1 MDDNGVS
8 GAARHAAFAP
18 LEDGGRAEV
27 VARRLGEAIV
37 LGLLRDGEQLPSES
51 ELAAQLR
58 VATVT
63 LREALSTLRHEGL
76 VETRRGRGGGSFV
89 RSPAEGSLDRQ
100 RAALRELR
108 THELREIGDQQ
119 FAVSGTA
126 ALLAAERA
134 GPDDVAGLRRL
145 TDQLANATTPGDRR
159 RADSRFHIE
168 VAAAAQST
176 RLTRQEI
183 ALQAEIGELLWIPS
197 GEAVPHADAVAEH
210 LDIVRAIEDGDGPS
224 ARSTAE
230 RHVGRGIE
238 RLIEFHL
245 RLAGA

>member
-27 VARRLGEAIV
+27 VARRLGEAIA
-37 LGLLRDGEQLPSES
+37 LGLLSDGEQLPSES
-51 ELAAQLR
+51 ELAAQLK

-63 LREALSTLRHEGL
+63 LREALSALRHNGL
-76 VETRRGRGGGSFV
+76 VETRRGRGGGSFA
-89 RSPAEGSLDRQ
+89 RSPAEASLERL
-100 RAALRELR
+100 RKTLRER
-108 THELREIGDQQ
+108 SVHELREIGDQHI
-119 FAVSGTA
+119 AIAGTA

-134 GPDDVAGLRRL
+134 GPDDVTNLHGLV
-145 TDQLANATTPGDRR
+145 DQLEAAQASGDRR
-159 RADSRFHIE
+159 RADGRFHIE
-168 VAAAAQST
+168 TAAAAQSS

-183 ALQAEIGELLWIPS
+183 ALQAEIGELLWMPS
-197 GEAVPHADAVAEH
+197 GEAVPHRDAVAEH
-210 LDIVRAIEDGDGPS
+210 REIVRAIEDGAGEL
-224 ARSTAE
+224 ARSIVE
-230 RHVGRGIE
+230 RHIGRGID